1 MKEKYNYLDRLPV
14 VTQEELERDF
24 DTVLEKVKTGMG
36 PVLIR
41 GKDGN
46 DVVMFDW
53 QDYKQRFAAL
63 YSAEEFA
70 AIEEACRQAEEG

>member
-1 MKEKYNYLDRLPV
+1 MSS
-14 VTQEELERDF
+14 
-24 DTVLEKVKTGMG
+24 
-36 PVLIR
+36 VLIR

-46 DVVMFDW
+46 GVVMFDW

-70 AIEEACRQAEEG
+70 NIEEAYPQAEKSQNKFDR

>member
-24 DTVLEKVKTGMG
+24 DAVLEKVQHGMS

-63 YSAEEFA
+63 YSEEELE
-70 AIEEACRQAEEG
+70 AIEKACR